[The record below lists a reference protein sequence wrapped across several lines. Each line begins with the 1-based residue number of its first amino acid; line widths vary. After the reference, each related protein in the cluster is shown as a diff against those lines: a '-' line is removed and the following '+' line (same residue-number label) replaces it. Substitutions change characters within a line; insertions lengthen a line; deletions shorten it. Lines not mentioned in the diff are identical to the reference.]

1 MSLHWPVKP
10 EWSSSGYE
18 VFLPGRFVIH
28 RGPDAPESITWI
40 SFSQFVTSGTSPTTS
55 TQAKIPNPSSF
66 TLSCPLRILVF
77 TCACFHLHV
86 SYYSIRFSSNS
97 LARSRGSTHG
107 GGGGHSDYH
116 PIWGQL
122 ITCLPC
128 IWTELINDS
137 SDCRAVQK
145 KKKRRGYRK
154 VTDG

>member
-107 GGGGHSDYH
+107 GGGALRLPSDLGSVDNMLTLH
-116 PIWGQL
+116 L
-122 ITCLPC
+122 
-128 IWTELINDS
+128 D
-137 SDCRAVQK
+137 RANK
-145 KKKRRGYRK
+145 
-154 VTDG
+154 